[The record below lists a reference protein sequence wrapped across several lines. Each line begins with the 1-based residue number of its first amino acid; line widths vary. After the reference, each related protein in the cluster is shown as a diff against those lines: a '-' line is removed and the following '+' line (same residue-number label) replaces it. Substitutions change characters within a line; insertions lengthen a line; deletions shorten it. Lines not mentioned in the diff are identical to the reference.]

1 MKSTA
6 ACWPCIM
13 FNNPGGAPALVNRS
27 ARIIEAPG
35 TRSDGLRIVAFPQA
49 TETGND
55 QRGIIAGKLKGQ
67 MEAVTPRGSL

>member
-6 ACWPCIM
+6 ACWPCIT

-27 ARIIEAPG
+27 ARIIEALG